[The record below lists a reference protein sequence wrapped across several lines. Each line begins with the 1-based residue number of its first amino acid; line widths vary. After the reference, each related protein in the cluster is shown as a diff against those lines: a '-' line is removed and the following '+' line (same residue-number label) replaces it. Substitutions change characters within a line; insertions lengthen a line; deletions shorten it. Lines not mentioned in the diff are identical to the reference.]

1 MAENLFIQLIARLN
15 KSLSRAQIQTDLKD
29 IEKTP
34 FYVRMIGRLNR
45 SLTRRNIENDVQI
58 AARNINVDINA
69 RVSERELQRSFDRAR
84 QNLESR
90 IQNNPIDVPVNI
102 DTEDI
107 RQGQQ
112 QIHNLN
118 NEARN
123 TRSIFSEYLNAREIF
138 RAVTNAIKEAVNE
151 VKELNKAQTDLQIV
165 TGKSNAEM
173 VSLMNKYNELAK
185 DMSVTTKNITSS
197 ADEWLRQGKS
207 VAETNELIKDSVILA
222 KVGQIDEAEAT
233 KYLTSAMNGFK
244 AETSDV
250 IGIVDKLTNVDL
262 ESATSA
268 GGLAEAMSKCANSAD
283 VAGVSMDALI
293 GYIATV
299 AEVTQK
305 SDSVVGESFKTIL
318 ARMGKIKLN
327 NWIDEDGKDI
337 SGEINDV
344 EKTLAQFDIK
354 LRKSATEFRNFED
367 VIYDVGMAWDK
378 FSSVDQNAIANAF
391 GGVYQRENVIT
402 LFENFNRALELSE
415 VSANSAGTAY
425 QKFEVYENSLE
436 AATNRLT
443 AAFESL
449 AYNTINSD
457 FLTGLANATAG
468 IVEFVDNTKLIQTG
482 LTATLFTGVISG
494 LVALGARMIV
504 VRNNITQFTQAMN
517 LSRSSTAMVGAQ
529 YNALRNSVNGLTEA
543 QLRLVLSSRQLT
555 EAQRLRLMQD
565 AGIEQA
571 RQRQL
576 LQTWN
581 LTNATNAQTAATF
594 SLRGAWEGLKAS
606 IATNPIG
613 LIVTALT
620 LATTAVITYNQKQ
633 EEIRQAAIDS
643 ANALSD
649 QEKAIEDLK
658 QSYIDIVN
666 SEKSASEKT
675 EELNSWK
682 QELIDTYGFEKEAI
696 EKVNLEREKSLDLLD
711 KEIEKQNHEARS
723 IWLEN
728 NKDEIN
734 KARAQINYGT
744 DGSATMPYFKDKYYS
759 DVSESV
765 KNLWDSFAPPA
776 NMIEEYDQIG
786 KIIAKLSDK
795 KTTLVGLN
803 EDEANLLD
811 ELTKQYKTFGDI
823 LEKDK
828 VLYEKSYIEEAKNIF
843 DNYAVDD
850 NSIEKVSKETYLAW
864 KNGLINSANG
874 DRQLEKELRA
884 ITEKNFAEYESYY
897 NNLDLAKTMF
907 VEGKFNAK
915 PISDYIES
923 LSDEKL
929 AILVQLD
936 ENAFDNGIEGVEKA
950 IADFN
955 SDTDNTVN
963 AETDT
968 SSLDDLKKAYENASK
983 SADSFIKNQKSLT
996 TVLDEQKKHGQ
1007 LSASTI
1013 RELSEAGY
1021 SEALVTDKVTGAV
1034 TLDVQAYERLNAQ
1047 KQEKIRLDLV
1057 NEKNSLE
1064 DKLKDEET
1072 AVSDLRQEYEALAKA
1087 DMEANAG
1094 RLSEITLELAKRG
1107 ANIEDIRGLIS
1118 QINGD
1123 ITSLTA
1129 PSFETDNTDKNKE
1142 AFDKLYS
1149 QWNHDLEMNKVTQDE
1164 YINWLDGAYKQY
1176 FSDLTKYQDEYNK
1189 YEEEVYK
1196 YRTDREQ
1203 KLFDK
1208 KIDNLEKLADKALD
1222 NKIEIPDVN
1231 KELEE
1236 FNKKM
1241 QSEYGLG
1248 NVDLTKRPKVA
1259 MDDGSTATVLSS
1271 SEFLWQGDEENG
1283 EYVAVHYTPILPDG
1297 TILDDDTLAKYLYET
1312 LEGSDDILK
1321 ADTKGLVLKVDTG
1334 LGITD
1339 EDFNSLETDNPTR
1352 HIQDII
1358 KACDDWDVALHNIQE
1373 QWLDVSATAEN
1384 ATTTATNKFDYAREQ
1399 INSAIAE
1406 TQARIDGIKNGT
1418 IGGDNDDIEQLIDDL
1433 DSLNDKLI
1441 DINKKEIESEKD
1453 YISELKDDYSDMM
1466 DERIDKV
1473 DELSDKIEKS
1483 YDKQIDA
1490 IDKQI
1495 DELEKVKDTEDRIK
1509 KIKDA
1514 QLAVKEKEQALD
1526 EAKREDAKNNYVYFD
1541 GTGMSVQTSNENQ
1554 KKAQEE
1560 LNESKKD
1567 LEEAYRDEQISVLK
1581 DQKDI
1586 LEEQKNTTK
1595 DYYDNV
1601 KDNLE
1606 KQKTQSEKTYEAVE
1620 KIYEQLGGDKK
1631 QTSSNAEL
1639 VKKLSKSGDISKA
1652 MSELSDTERQK
1663 VIDTG
1668 IVKVQPNGDYTF
1680 DYSAFEKY
1688 SSTVDDNTL
1697 ATQDLTSILKDIV
1710 TQADTNNKDKTDN
1723 SMVAGGFNL
1732 VADPKTGRL
1741 TKKQVMVNGEVV
1753 EGLGHKVYATSKEEW
1768 QEHNNSEKASKGSFA
1783 GYDTFIDFMRAVSAG
1798 KVDISPL
1805 TNAFNSDYNPIVD
1818 KMNKSVSDT
1827 INNVSNSN
1835 VNNVNNKPII
1845 QQTIHIDG
1853 SADKKTIAEFRNV
1866 AATEITN
1873 AFNQLNRKLDN
1884 TKI

>member
-45 SLTRRNIENDVQI
+45 SLTRRNIENDVQN

-555 EAQRLRLMQD
+555 EAQRLELMQI

-1129 PSFETDNTDKNKE
+1129 PSFENDNTDKNKE

-1164 YINWLDGAYKQY
+1164 YINWLDGAYKHY

-1222 NKIEIPDVN
+1222 NYKDGDGN
-1231 KELEE
+1231 ELT
-1236 FNKKM
+1236 
-1241 QSEYGLG
+1241 
-1248 NVDLTKRPKVA
+1248 V
-1259 MDDGSTATVLSS
+1259 TAS
-1271 SEFLWQGDEENG
+1271 
-1283 EYVAVHYTPILPDG
+1283 
-1297 TILDDDTLAKYLYET
+1297 
-1312 LEGSDDILK
+1312 
-1321 ADTKGLVLKVDTG
+1321 
-1334 LGITD
+1334 
-1339 EDFNSLETDNPTR
+1339 
-1352 HIQDII
+1352 
-1358 KACDDWDVALHNIQE
+1358 
-1373 QWLDVSATAEN
+1373 
-1384 ATTTATNKFDYAREQ
+1384 FDYARDQ
-1399 INSAIAE
+1399 INKAITE
-1406 TQARIDGIKNGT
+1406 TQARIDGIRNGT
-1418 IGGDNDDIEQLIDDL
+1418 ISGDTDDIEALIDDL
-1433 DSLNDKLI
+1433 DSLNDKLV

-1473 DELSDKIEKS
+1473 NELSDKIEDS

-1490 IDKQI
+1490 
-1495 DELEKVKDTEDRIK
+1495 LEKIKDTEDRIK

-1514 QLAVKEKEQALD
+1514 QLEVKEKEKALD
-1526 EAKREDAKNNYVYFD
+1526 DAKREDAKNNYVYFD
-1541 GTGMSVQTSNENQ
+1541 GTGMSVQTSTENQ
-1554 KKAQEE
+1554 QKAQQELEE
-1560 LNESKKD
+1560 SRKD
-1567 LEEAYRDEQISVLK
+1567 LEEAYREEEINVLK
-1581 DQKDI
+1581 
-1586 LEEQKNTTK
+1586 EQKEAATT
-1595 DYYDNV
+1595 YYDNV

-1606 KQKTQSEKTYEAVE
+1606 KQKTQGEKTYEAVE

-1631 QTSSNAEL
+1631 QTSSNTGL
-1639 VKKLSKSGDISKA
+1639 LRRLLFSGNISKA

-1668 IVKVQPNGDYTF
+1668 VVKVQPNGDYTF
-1680 DYSAFEKY
+1680 NYSAFEKY

-1768 QEHNNSEKASKGSFA
+1768 QEHNNSEKTKKG
-1783 GYDTFIDFMRAVSAG
+1783 
-1798 KVDISPL
+1798 
-1805 TNAFNSDYNPIVD
+1805 
-1818 KMNKSVSDT
+1818 
-1827 INNVSNSN
+1827 
-1835 VNNVNNKPII
+1835 
-1845 QQTIHIDG
+1845 
-1853 SADKKTIAEFRNV
+1853 
-1866 AATEITN
+1866 
-1873 AFNQLNRKLDN
+1873 KLCWL
-1884 TKI
+1884 

>member
-457 FLTGLANATAG
+457 SLTGLANATAD
-468 IVEFVDNTKLIQTG
+468 IVEFVDSTKLIQTG
-482 LTATLFTGVISG
+482 LTATLFTGAISG

-517 LSRSSTAMVGAQ
+517 LSRSSTAIVGAQ

-555 EAQRLRLMQD
+555 ETQRLELMQR

-723 IWLEN
+723 IWIEN

-923 LSDEKL
+923 LSDEEL
-929 AILVQLD
+929 AILIQLD

-950 IADFN
+950 IADFKAN
-955 SDTDNTVN
+955 PDNTVK

-968 SSLDDLKKAYENASK
+968 SSLDNLKKAYENVSK

-1034 TLDVQAYERLNAQ
+1034 TLDMQAYEKLNAQ

-1064 DKLKDEET
+1064 DKLKDEQS

-1129 PSFETDNTDKNKE
+1129 PSFENDNTDKNKE

-1149 QWNHDLEMNKVTQDE
+1149 QWNHDLEMNRVTQDE
-1164 YINWLDGAYKQY
+1164 YINWLDGAYKHY

-1222 NKIEIPDVN
+1222 NYKDGDGN
-1231 KELEE
+1231 ELT
-1236 FNKKM
+1236 
-1241 QSEYGLG
+1241 
-1248 NVDLTKRPKVA
+1248 V
-1259 MDDGSTATVLSS
+1259 TAS
-1271 SEFLWQGDEENG
+1271 
-1283 EYVAVHYTPILPDG
+1283 
-1297 TILDDDTLAKYLYET
+1297 
-1312 LEGSDDILK
+1312 
-1321 ADTKGLVLKVDTG
+1321 
-1334 LGITD
+1334 
-1339 EDFNSLETDNPTR
+1339 
-1352 HIQDII
+1352 
-1358 KACDDWDVALHNIQE
+1358 
-1373 QWLDVSATAEN
+1373 
-1384 ATTTATNKFDYAREQ
+1384 FDYAREQ
-1399 INSAIAE
+1399 IKKAIAE
-1406 TQARIDGIKNGT
+1406 TKSRIDGIRNGT
-1418 IGGDNDDIEQLIDDL
+1418 ISGNTDDIETLIDDL
-1433 DSLNDKLI
+1433 DSLYDKLI

-1560 LNESKKD
+1560 LDESKKD

-1586 LEEQKNTTK
+1586 LEEQKDTAK

-1606 KQKTQSEKTYEAVE
+1606 KQKTQGEKTYEAVE

-1631 QTSSNAEL
+1631 QTSSNTGL
-1639 VKKLSKSGDISKA
+1639 LRRLLFSGNISKA
-1652 MSELSDTERQK
+1652 MSELSDTKRQK
-1663 VIDTG
+1663 AIDTG
-1668 IVKVQPNGDYTF
+1668 VVKVQPNGDYTF
-1680 DYSAFEKY
+1680 DYSAFAKY
-1688 SSTVDDNTL
+1688 SSTVDNNTL
-1697 ATQDLTSILKDIV
+1697 ATQDLTSILKEV
-1710 TQADTNNKDKTDN
+1710 VAQADIEAKNKADN

-1732 VADPKTGRL
+1732 VADPKTGKL

-1753 EGLGHKVYATSKEEW
+1753 EGLGHKVNATSKEEW
-1768 QEHNNSEKASKGSFA
+1768 QEHNNSEKTKKGSFA
-1783 GYDTFIDFMRAVSAG
+1783 GYDTFFDFMMAVSAG

-1805 TNAFNSDYNPIVD
+1805 TNAFNSGYNPIVD

-1835 VNNVNNKPII
+1835 VNNVNNKPVVNL
-1845 QQTIHIDG
+1845 TVNVEG
-1853 SADKKTIAEFRNV
+1853 SADKKTVEAFRNV
-1866 AATEITN
+1866 VTKEIGTAFDEFGKAVRN
-1873 AFNQLNRKLDN
+1873 AKV
-1884 TKI
+1884 

>member
-45 SLTRRNIENDVQI
+45 SLTRRNIENDVQN

-443 AAFESL
+443 ATFESL

-950 IADFN
+950 IADFKA
-955 SDTDNTVN
+955 DPDNTVK

-1087 DMEANAG
+1087 DMEANTG

-1123 ITSLTA
+1123 LTSLTA
-1129 PSFETDNTDKNKE
+1129 PSFENDNTDKNKE

-1164 YINWLDGAYKQY
+1164 YINWLDGAYKHY

-1208 KIDNLEKLADKALD
+1208 KIDNLEKLAGKALD
-1222 NKIEIPDVN
+1222 NYK
-1231 KELEE
+1231 
-1236 FNKKM
+1236 
-1241 QSEYGLG
+1241 
-1248 NVDLTKRPKVA
+1248 
-1259 MDDGSTATVLSS
+1259 
-1271 SEFLWQGDEENG
+1271 
-1283 EYVAVHYTPILPDG
+1283 
-1297 TILDDDTLAKYLYET
+1297 
-1312 LEGSDDILK
+1312 
-1321 ADTKGLVLKVDTG
+1321 
-1334 LGITD
+1334 D
-1339 EDFNSLETDNPTR
+1339 EDGNELT
-1352 HIQDII
+1352 
-1358 KACDDWDVALHNIQE
+1358 V
-1373 QWLDVSATAEN
+1373 TAS
-1384 ATTTATNKFDYAREQ
+1384 FDYAREQ
-1399 INSAIAE
+1399 INKAIAE
-1406 TQARIDGIKNGT
+1406 TQARIDGIRNGT
-1418 IGGDNDDIEQLIDDL
+1418 ISGNTDDIETLIDDL

-1453 YISELKDDYSDMM
+1453 YIGELKDDYSDMM

-1526 EAKREDAKNNYVYFD
+1526 DAKREDAKNNYVYFD

-1560 LNESKKD
+1560 LDQSKKD
-1567 LEEAYRDEQISVLK
+1567 LEEAYRDEQINVLK

-1586 LEEQKNTTK
+1586 LEEQKDTAK

-1606 KQKTQSEKTYEAVE
+1606 KQKTQGEKTYEAVE

-1631 QTSSNAEL
+1631 QTSSNTGL
-1639 VKKLSKSGDISKA
+1639 LRRLLFSGNISKA

-1663 VIDTG
+1663 AIDTG
-1668 IVKVQPNGDYTF
+1668 VVKVQPNGDYTF
-1680 DYSAFEKY
+1680 DYSAFAKY
-1688 SSTVDDNTL
+1688 SSTVDNNTL
-1697 ATQDLTSILKDIV
+1697 ATQDLTSILKEV
-1710 TQADTNNKDKTDN
+1710 VAQADADKDKTDN

-1732 VADPKTGRL
+1732 VADPKTGKL

-1753 EGLGHKVYATSKEEW
+1753 EGLGHKVNATSKEEW
-1768 QEHNNSEKASKGSFA
+1768 QEHNNREKTSKGSFA

-1805 TNAFNSDYNPIVD
+1805 TNAFNSNYNPIVD
-1818 KMNKSVSDT
+1818 KMNKSMSDT

-1835 VNNVNNKPII
+1835 VNNNINNKPII

-1884 TKI
+1884 TKF

>member
-45 SLTRRNIENDVQI
+45 SLTRRNIENDVQN

-118 NEARN
+118 NEAID

-449 AYNTINSD
+449 AYNTINSN

-468 IVEFVDNTKLIQTG
+468 IVEFVDNAKLIQTG

-517 LSRSSTAMVGAQ
+517 LSRSSTAIVGAQ
-529 YNALRNSVNGLTEA
+529 YNALTNSVNGLTEA

-555 EAQRLRLMQD
+555 ETQRLELMQR

-968 SSLDDLKKAYENASK
+968 SSLDDLKKAYENVSK
-983 SADSFIKNQKSLT
+983 SSDSFIKNQKSLT

-1034 TLDVQAYERLNAQ
+1034 TLDVQAYEKLNAQ

-1064 DKLKDEET
+1064 DKLKDEQS

-1129 PSFETDNTDKNKE
+1129 PSFENDNTDKNKE

-1149 QWNHDLEMNKVTQDE
+1149 QWNHDLEMNRVTQDE
-1164 YINWLDGAYKQY
+1164 YINWLDGAYKHY

-1222 NKIEIPDVN
+1222 SYKDGDGN
-1231 KELEE
+1231 ELT
-1236 FNKKM
+1236 
-1241 QSEYGLG
+1241 
-1248 NVDLTKRPKVA
+1248 V
-1259 MDDGSTATVLSS
+1259 TAS
-1271 SEFLWQGDEENG
+1271 
-1283 EYVAVHYTPILPDG
+1283 
-1297 TILDDDTLAKYLYET
+1297 
-1312 LEGSDDILK
+1312 
-1321 ADTKGLVLKVDTG
+1321 
-1334 LGITD
+1334 
-1339 EDFNSLETDNPTR
+1339 
-1352 HIQDII
+1352 
-1358 KACDDWDVALHNIQE
+1358 
-1373 QWLDVSATAEN
+1373 
-1384 ATTTATNKFDYAREQ
+1384 FDYAREQ
-1399 INSAIAE
+1399 INKAIAE
-1406 TQARIDGIKNGT
+1406 TQARIDGIRNGT
-1418 IGGDNDDIEQLIDDL
+1418 ISGNTDDIEALIDDL

-1453 YISELKDDYSDMM
+1453 YISELKDNYSDMM

-1473 DELSDKIEKS
+1473 NELSDKIEDS

-1490 IDKQI
+1490 
-1495 DELEKVKDTEDRIK
+1495 LEKIKDTEDRIK

-1514 QLAVKEKEQALD
+1514 QLEVKEKEKALD
-1526 EAKREDAKNNYVYFD
+1526 DAKREDAKNNYVYFD
-1541 GTGMSVQTSNENQ
+1541 GTGMSVQTSTENQ
-1554 KKAQEE
+1554 QKAQQELEE
-1560 LNESKKD
+1560 SRKD
-1567 LEEAYRDEQISVLK
+1567 LEEAYREEEINVLK
-1581 DQKDI
+1581 
-1586 LEEQKNTTK
+1586 EQKETATT
-1595 DYYDNV
+1595 YYDNV

-1606 KQKTQSEKTYEAVE
+1606 KQKTQGEKTYEAVE

-1631 QTSSNAEL
+1631 QTSSNTGL
-1639 VKKLSKSGDISKA
+1639 LRRLLFSGNISKA

-1663 VIDTG
+1663 AIDTG
-1668 IVKVQPNGDYTF
+1668 VVKVQPNGDYTF

-1688 SSTVDDNTL
+1688 SSTVDNNTL
-1697 ATQDLTSILKDIV
+1697 ATQDLTSILKEV
-1710 TQADTNNKDKTDN
+1710 VAQADIEAKNKADN

-1732 VADPKTGRL
+1732 VADPKTGKL

-1753 EGLGHKVYATSKEEW
+1753 EGLGHKVNATSKEEW
-1768 QEHNNSEKASKGSFA
+1768 QEHNNSEKTKKGSFA
-1783 GYDTFIDFMRAVSAG
+1783 GYDTFFDFMMAVNAG

-1818 KMNKSVSDT
+1818 KMNKSMSDT

-1835 VNNVNNKPII
+1835 VNNNINNKPVVNL
-1845 QQTIHIDG
+1845 TVNVEG

-1884 TKI
+1884 TKF